1 MSFQQRL
8 MDDMKAAMRDG
19 NGLKLSVVR
28 LLRSSI
34 KNKEIAKGKGQSLT
48 EQEFLETVSSAVKQR
63 KDSIEQFTKGG
74 RMDLVSKEKEE
85 LKILQEYLPRPL
97 TAEEFR
103 AKAEEVIREVGA
115 NSLKDL
121 GKVMKALMPLVT
133 GKVDGSEA
141 SKVVKDLLTKA
152 S

>member
-85 LKILQEYLPRPL
+85 LKILQEYLPQPL

-103 AKAEEVIREVGA
+103 AKAEKVIREIGA

-121 GKVMKALMPLVT
+121 GKVMKTLMPLVT

-141 SKVVKDLLTKA
+141 SKVVKDLLTKT